1 MSHPRAALVT
11 GGARHRR
18 LDASGP
24 PAAPRSRFAA
34 LLAAFLLACTA
45 VPLSAAPASAEESCS
60 GATVVVD
67 FGPLAPEPAT
77 GCAADPADGLD
88 ALAQAGFS
96 VTEVAAIRGMVCRI
110 DELPETDCGGAPP
123 ADEYWSYWH
132 AEAGDAEWTYST
144 AGGAYT
150 DPGAGDVE
158 GWVFGDGASP
168 PAIAPADAAAPPA
181 DAEPDP
187 DSGSGGF
194 PTWLI
199 AVAVLAVIA
208 GLAVWRGRGRR
219 A

>member
-1 MSHPRAALVT
+1 MSHPRVTLAT
-11 GGARHRR
+11 GGARHRLLR
-18 LDASGP
+18 ASGL
-24 PAAPRSRFAA
+24 PAAIRSRRIALAAA
-34 LLAAFLLACTA
+34 LLAAFAL
-45 VPLSAAPASAEESCS
+45 VPLSAAPASAQESCS
-60 GATVVVD
+60 GVTVVVD

-88 ALAQAGFS
+88 ALAQAGFA

-132 AEAGDAEWTYST
+132 AETGDAEWTYSPV
-144 AGGAYT
+144 GGAYAS
-150 DPGAGDVE
+150 PGAGDVE

-168 PAIAPADAAAPPA
+168 PAIAPADAAAPAA
-181 DAEPDP
+181 DANAD
-187 DSGSGGF
+187 DGSGGSL
-194 PTWLI
+194 TWLA

-208 GLAVWRGRGRR
+208 GLVVWRRRGRR